1 MGSDEEEWAAKGLSF
16 HGWDGST
23 DNANSSGRR
32 CTTVVVSSGQSIS
45 DGVVAAASDVG
56 GVVADARVIG

>member
-32 CTTVVVSSGQSIS
+32 CTTVVV
-45 DGVVAAASDVG
+45 AAASDVG